1 MGLQLA
7 HEPDGIHLT
16 LIKPNVGDG
25 KLAGKVVVVDAGHGG
40 HDTGARSPDKK
51 LNEKDL
57 ALAIASVTA
66 KRLSEQGAT
75 VVLTR
80 KGDQFIALKERS
92 EIANRNG
99 AHFFLSVH
107 INSNQVANSSTGGIT
122 FYHQQDP
129 VGMLLADC
137 IQGEIAKVSGLPNL
151 GTWSDRRIYETGFA
165 VLRYAKMPAV
175 LIEMGFINNAKDRA
189 RMSTADFKEKVAGAI
204 VQGLRAYLGDGKQ
217 ED

>member
-1 MGLQLA
+1 M
-7 HEPDGIHLT
+7 
-16 LIKPNVGDG
+16 
-25 KLAGKVVVVDAGHGG
+25 VVDAGHGG

-57 ALAIASVTA
+57 ALAIANLTA

-92 EIANRNG
+92 EIANRNC

-175 LIEMGFINNAKDRA
+175 LIEMGFINNSKDRA